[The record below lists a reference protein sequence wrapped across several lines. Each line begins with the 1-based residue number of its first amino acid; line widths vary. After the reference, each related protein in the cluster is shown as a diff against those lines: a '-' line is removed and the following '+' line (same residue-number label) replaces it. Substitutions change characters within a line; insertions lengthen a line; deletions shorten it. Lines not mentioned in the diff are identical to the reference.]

1 MKLPVA
7 HSHSS
12 FALCATPLFHGYPAV
27 TAKAGGL
34 RGRSSSYLYGEKH
47 GAAFDAGDQLAPPR
61 IAIIDGPYNAA
72 ALSNVLAREPVNLGS
87 ATCAVRP
94 NSACGHGT
102 FILGLLG
109 ARTDAPIPG
118 WCPDYDLVHISL
130 FADEDAAQA
139 GVTDLARAI
148 DDAVASG
155 ASLIN
160 LSLAILG
167 DDGRSENALA
177 IALDRAEGAGVVVM
191 AAAGNQGRWTAS
203 QILSHPVTIPVV
215 AMDAA
220 GNLLPDC
227 NFGPLISRK
236 GVAALGHQVR
246 GYAPDGGTTVM
257 SGTSVATAVATGVV
271 AQVWS
276 ARPNAEGD
284 SIRAALTGLSRTE
297 GQAPPRLGA
306 DALLVRLDQIL
317 ASRSAAARIAPQSSG
332 PSGSKLQG
340 GSKMHDGNGL
350 QRIVARAAASSP
362 GSGDTIALAQGS
374 GGCACGALSGSCT
387 CSNGGAAHSS
397 FVYVLGTVDC
407 EFPDQSVS
415 EEFQAVADTVGIT
428 QRDDESERSFVYRV
442 LTANSRDANG
452 ASDQT
457 GANDQTDATGSIGQD
472 PTKPGPRYIARQLC
486 WILRVED
493 EPAYHLALRDWQDLD
508 FLILCLGEPHKRPG
522 NDLVLLVGTS
532 SPTRL
537 ETFAGITA
545 PVLLVEQVSRYNLA
559 YFTKLCEV
567 APPTAEKRPP
577 RTRRSG
583 AARPAAAPPTPEELG
598 AALFGRL
605 ARTADNFG
613 NQDDLRALNYLAV
626 RYKPLYELYTEKVG
640 SGEYTLLG
648 VMVVPSRLQGVR
660 RIVDPVFRF
669 QRIGSPTPEMYFMR
683 MDVTSLFPF
692 VKYPLQLDSAGNFV
706 PNYFD
711 V

>member
-7 HSHSS
+7 HSQSS

-227 NFGPLISRK
+227 NF
-236 GVAALGHQVR
+236 
-246 GYAPDGGTTVM
+246 
-257 SGTSVATAVATGVV
+257 
-271 AQVWS
+271 
-276 ARPNAEGD
+276 
-284 SIRAALTGLSRTE
+284 
-297 GQAPPRLGA
+297 
-306 DALLVRLDQIL
+306 
-317 ASRSAAARIAPQSSG
+317 
-332 PSGSKLQG
+332 
-340 GSKMHDGNGL
+340 
-350 QRIVARAAASSP
+350 
-362 GSGDTIALAQGS
+362 
-374 GGCACGALSGSCT
+374 
-387 CSNGGAAHSS
+387 
-397 FVYVLGTVDC
+397 
-407 EFPDQSVS
+407 
-415 EEFQAVADTVGIT
+415 VG
-428 QRDDESERSFVYRV
+428 
-442 LTANSRDANG
+442 
-452 ASDQT
+452 
-457 GANDQTDATGSIGQD
+457 
-472 PTKPGPRYIARQLC
+472 
-486 WILRVED
+486 
-493 EPAYHLALRDWQDLD
+493 
-508 FLILCLGEPHKRPG
+508 
-522 NDLVLLVGTS
+522 
-532 SPTRL
+532 
-537 ETFAGITA
+537 
-545 PVLLVEQVSRYNLA
+545 
-559 YFTKLCEV
+559 
-567 APPTAEKRPP
+567 
-577 RTRRSG
+577 
-583 AARPAAAPPTPEELG
+583 
-598 AALFGRL
+598 
-605 ARTADNFG
+605 
-613 NQDDLRALNYLAV
+613 
-626 RYKPLYELYTEKVG
+626 
-640 SGEYTLLG
+640 
-648 VMVVPSRLQGVR
+648 
-660 RIVDPVFRF
+660 
-669 QRIGSPTPEMYFMR
+669 
-683 MDVTSLFPF
+683 
-692 VKYPLQLDSAGNFV
+692 
-706 PNYFD
+706 
-711 V
+711 